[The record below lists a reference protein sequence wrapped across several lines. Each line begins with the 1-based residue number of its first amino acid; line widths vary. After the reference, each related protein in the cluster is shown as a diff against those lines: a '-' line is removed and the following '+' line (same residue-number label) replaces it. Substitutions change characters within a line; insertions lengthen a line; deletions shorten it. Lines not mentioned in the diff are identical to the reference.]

1 MLCIACAMQHAQ
13 AQANEME
20 VKSVMIEKISRFV
33 VWPHE
38 EEDTHFVIDILG
50 EGPINPYLKEIYK
63 SRTIAGKPV
72 IIHEIEKIEDMD
84 SCHVL
89 FVNNCSSEIKDDILK
104 YTENKPILTIGDA
117 EGCTQSGVI
126 LNLIT
131 VNNRVQFECNLTNL
145 KKTNLDVSYRLLE
158 LAKIVR

>member
-1 MLCIACAMQHAQ
+1 MQQAR

-38 EEDTHFVIDILG
+38 EEATHFVIDVLG
-50 EGPINPYLKEIYK
+50 KGPINSYLKEIYK
-63 SRTIAGKPV
+63 NRTIAGKPV
-72 IIHEIEKIEDMD
+72 LIHEIDKLEDMD

-89 FVNNCSSEIKDDILK
+89 FVNNCRSDDKEKLLR
-104 YTENKPILTIGDA
+104 YTENKAILTIGDA

-145 KKTNLDVSYRLLE
+145 KNTNLDVSYRLLE